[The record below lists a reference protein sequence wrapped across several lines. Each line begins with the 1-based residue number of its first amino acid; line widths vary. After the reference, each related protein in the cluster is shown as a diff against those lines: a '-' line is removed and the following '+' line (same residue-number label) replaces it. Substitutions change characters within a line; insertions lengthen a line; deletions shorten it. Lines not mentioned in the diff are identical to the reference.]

1 MFQFFIS
8 TIMIKKMLVAAVVAI
23 APTLMFA
30 QYTPYFGVRLSFDV
44 THPAGANEGIN
55 NGSGFSLTGIYN
67 LPIGQHAYFEPGVGI
82 FYNTMGIKPF
92 EMKDALF
99 DGSVRNFG
107 FRVPLNIGYRFEMF
121 DNFELAGFTGP
132 WFNINCS
139 TKAHLESANDFPIE
153 ITSPSMF
160 DYGWHRFDA
169 QWGFGISATYN
180 KQYYLSISG
189 GVGMS
194 AMATFTA
201 DGHKDRLRRNTV
213 SITVGYNF

>member
-1 MFQFFIS
+1 
-8 TIMIKKMLVAAVVAI
+8 MIKKLLVAAVI
-23 APTLMFA
+23 AFA
-30 QYTPYFGVRLSFDV
+30 PSFMYAQFSQYFGVRLSFDV
-44 THPAGANEGIN
+44 THPSGANDGIN
-55 NGSGFSLTGIYN
+55 NGSGFTLTGVYN
-67 LPIGQHAYFEPGVGI
+67 LPISHNAFIEPGVGV
-82 FYNTMGIKPF
+82 FYNTMGVKPF
-92 EMKDALF
+92 EYKDALF

-107 FRVPLNIGYRFEMF
+107 IRVPLHIGYRFEMF

-139 TKAHLESANDFPIE
+139 TKAHIEPVNNLPIE

-180 KQYYLSISG
+180 KQYYLAISG

-194 AMATFTA
+194 AMATF
-201 DGHKDRLRRNTV
+201 DHNGQKDRLRRNTV

>member
-1 MFQFFIS
+1 
-8 TIMIKKMLVAAVVAI
+8 MIKKLLVAAVVAF
-23 APTLMFA
+23 APSFMYA
-30 QYTPYFGVRLSFDV
+30 QFSSHFGVRLSFDV
-44 THPAGANEGIN
+44 THPAGANDGIN
-55 NGSGFSLTGIYN
+55 NGSGFTLTGVYN
-67 LPIGQHAYFEPGVGI
+67 LPISRNAYIEPGVGV
-82 FYNTMGIKPF
+82 FYNTMGVKPF
-92 EMKDALF
+92 EHNNALF

-107 FRVPLNIGYRFEMF
+107 IRVPIHFGYRFEMF

-139 TKAHLESANDFPIE
+139 TKAHLETANDYPFI
-153 ITSPSMF
+153 ITSTNMF
-160 DYGWHRFDA
+160 DEGWHRFDA

-194 AMATFTA
+194 AMATFDH